1 MFWRQ
6 EGSEASTNLVDIKF
20 GLILLTSQSEAE
32 LLCKMRKVGR
42 MQRTTDMNIL
52 LNMSLNTLNIDLMS
66 CHCLV
71 VISFLSLMVDR
82 IWFTEEIN
90 IHSFFFYLFYIL
102 HIVVPYKK
110 FAEVNVW
117 LPELILRVHMYVWY
131 LQNKTTNCFEINFY
145 FVYNLVI
152 GKVLVCSRGNKQMW
166 AVLSDIS
173 ITMHNVYCI
182 MSPW

>member
-1 MFWRQ
+1 MKIWRKKC
-6 EGSEASTNLVDIKF
+6 GSVTCFYL
-20 GLILLTSQSEAE
+20 
-32 LLCKMRKVGR
+32 LLCKMRKAVR

-52 LNMSLNTLNIDLMS
+52 LNMSLKLNGFWLDMKIWEKKIKQLLWLLLLLIY
-66 CHCLV
+66 CYYYLL

-117 LPELILRVHMYVWY
+117 LPELIWSVHMFDIY
-131 LQNKTTNCFEINFY
+131 KTKRQII
-145 FVYNLVI
+145 L
-152 GKVLVCSRGNKQMW
+152 K
-166 AVLSDIS
+166 
-173 ITMHNVYCI
+173 
-182 MSPW
+182 